1 MDLQNK
7 NITVIGM
14 GRSGIA
20 SANFLAGRKALVTLI
35 DHKEGKDLKEAMAQL
50 NPSVQM
56 KFATTTLPGNEEL
69 IVLSPGVD
77 IHSSFLEPARRQGI
91 PIWSEVEL
99 ASRFTSIPIIA
110 ITGTNGKST
119 CTTLIGKI
127 LQGAGKKV
135 LVGGN
140 IGIPFISLV
149 DQKGAD
155 FLVLEIS
162 SFQLEA
168 IENFHPNI
176 SIVLNITPDHLDRHK
191 TLAAYIAL
199 KERVIENQTENDCCL
214 LNLDDASTKNL
225 GQNSSA
231 QKFFFSAKT
240 KVDQGAFLMENHL
253 MVRKDGTEKKIC
265 AIEDLN
271 QVMQWQVENVL
282 AASLACSLLD
292 IPTESI
298 AESLKRFT
306 GMEHRM
312 EWVRTFRGI
321 DFVNDS
327 KGTNVG
333 AVQKSLES
341 LSRPI
346 VLIAGGK
353 DKGSDFLPL
362 KETLKQKVKHLIL
375 IGETRSKFQKILNG
389 SFSHEEAGSMAEAV
403 HQAMSKAV
411 SGDVVL
417 LSPACAS
424 FDMFADYTDR
434 GNQFKTIVQQLK
446 EEQKS

>member
-1 MDLQNK
+1 MNLENK
-7 NITVIGM
+7 KITVIGM

-20 SANFLAGRKALVTLI
+20 SANFLAGRKAQVTLI
-35 DHKEGKDLKEAMAQL
+35 DHKEEKDLKEAMAQV
-50 NPSVQM
+50 NPSVQI
-56 KFATTTLPGNEEL
+56 KFSATALPGNEEL

-77 IHSSFLEPARRQGI
+77 IHSSFLEPAHRQGV

-99 ASRFTSIPIIA
+99 ASRFTTTPIIA

-127 LQGAGKKV
+127 LQGAGKKA

-140 IGIPFISLV
+140 IGIPFISLI
-149 DQKGAD
+149 DQKEVD

-168 IENFHPNI
+168 IENFQPKI

-214 LNLDDASTKNL
+214 LNLDDANTKDL

-231 QKFFFSAKT
+231 QKFYFSARAN
-240 KVDQGAFLMENHL
+240 VDQGAFLMGSNL
-253 MVRKDGTEKKIC
+253 MLRMEGTEKKIC

-271 QVMQWQVENVL
+271 QVMQWQAENVL

-292 IPTESI
+292 IPTEFI

-362 KETLKQKVKHLIL
+362 KQTLKEKVKHLIL
-375 IGETRSKFQKILNG
+375 IGETRSKFQEILNG
-389 SFSHEEAGSMAEAV
+389 SFSHEEADSMEEAV
-403 HQAMSKAV
+403 NQAVGKAV
-411 SGDVVL
+411 SGDVIL

-424 FDMFADYTDR
+424 FDMFADYADR
-434 GNQFKTIVQQLK
+434 GSQFKTIVQQL
-446 EEQKS
+446 

>member
-1 MDLQNK
+1 
-7 NITVIGM
+7 M
-14 GRSGIA
+14 GRSGVA
-20 SANFLAGRKALVTLI
+20 SANFLAGRKAQVTLI
-35 DHKEGKDLKEAMAQL
+35 DHKQRKDLKEAAAQVS
-50 NPSVQM
+50 PSV
-56 KFATTTLPGNEEL
+56 KIIFAADSIPGNEEL

-77 IHSSFLEPARRQGI
+77 IHSSFLDTARQQGI

-99 ASRFTSIPIIA
+99 ASRFTTTPIIA

-127 LQGAGKKV
+127 LQKAGKKV

-149 DQKGAD
+149 DQEETD

-168 IENFHPNI
+168 IEKFRPKI
-176 SIVLNITPDHLDRHK
+176 SVVLNITPDHLDRHK
-191 TLAAYIAL
+191 TLATYIAL
-199 KERVIENQTENDCCL
+199 KARIHENQTDNDFCL
-214 LNLDDASTKNL
+214 LNLDDANTKNL
-225 GQNSSA
+225 GQNSPA
-231 QKFFFSAKT
+231 KKFFFSTKAK
-240 KVDQGAFLMENHL
+240 VEQGAFLRGEHL
-253 MVRKDGTEKKIC
+253 MLLKDGTEKEIC
-265 AIEDLN
+265 AMNDLN
-271 QVMQWQVENVL
+271 QVMRWQLENVL
-282 AASLACSLLD
+282 AASLACSLMG
-292 IPTESI
+292 IPAELI
-298 AESLKRFT
+298 AESLRQFT

-312 EWVRTFRGI
+312 EWVRTFHGI

-353 DKGSDFLPL
+353 DKDSDFLPL
-362 KETLKQKVKHLIL
+362 KQTLKQKVKHLIL
-375 IGETRSKFQKILNG
+375 IGETRSKFRQILNG
-389 SFSHEEAGSMAEAV
+389 SFSYEDADSMEEAVRQAV
-403 HQAMSKAV
+403 GKAA

-417 LSPACAS
+417 LSPGCAS
-424 FDMFADYTDR
+424 FDMFKDYADR
-434 GNQFKTIVQQLK
+434 GNQFKTIVQKL
-446 EEQKS
+446 

>member
-1 MDLQNK
+1 MDLNNK
-7 NITVIGM
+7 KITVIGM

-20 SANFLAGRKALVTLI
+20 SANFLAGKKARVTLI
-35 DHKEGKDLKEAMAQL
+35 DHKKRKDLEEAVAKV
-50 NPSVQM
+50 NPSVRIN
-56 KFATTTLPGNEEL
+56 FATDALPGDEEL

-77 IHSSFLEPARRQGI
+77 IHSTFLESAHRQGI
-91 PIWSEVEL
+91 PIWSEIEL
-99 ASRFTSIPIIA
+99 ASRFTVTPIIA
-110 ITGTNGKST
+110 VTGTNGKTT

-127 LQGAGKKV
+127 LQKAGKKV

-140 IGIPFISLV
+140 IGIPFISLI
-149 DQKGAD
+149 DQKGID
-155 FLVLEIS
+155 YLVLEIS

-168 IENFHPNI
+168 IEKFRPKI
-176 SIVLNITPDHLDRHK
+176 CIVLNITPDHLDRHK
-191 TLAAYIAL
+191 TLATYIAL
-199 KERVIENQTENDCCL
+199 KARINENQTGDDFYL
-214 LNLDDASTKNL
+214 LNTDDANTKNL

-231 QKFFFSAKT
+231 KKFYFSAKS
-240 KVDQGAFLMENHL
+240 KINQGAFLKENNL
-253 MVRKDGTEKKIC
+253 MLLKDGIENKIC

-271 QVMQWQVENVL
+271 QVMQWQVENAL

-292 IPTESI
+292 IPAESI
-298 AESLKRFT
+298 AESLRQFT

-312 EWVRTFRGI
+312 EWVRTVRGI

-362 KETLKQKVKHLIL
+362 KQTLKQKVKHLIL
-375 IGETRSKFQKILNG
+375 IGETRSKFRQVLNG
-389 SFSHEEAGSMAEAV
+389 SFSYEDANTLEEAV
-403 HQAMSKAV
+403 HQAMGNAAK
-411 SGDVVL
+411 GDVVL

-424 FDMFADYTDR
+424 FDMFRDYADR
-434 GNQFKTIVQQLK
+434 GNQFKTIVHQL
-446 EEQKS
+446 

>member
-1 MDLQNK
+1 MELKNK
-7 NITVIGM
+7 KITVIGM

-20 SANFLAGRKALVTLI
+20 SANFLAGKKAQVTLI
-35 DHKEGKDLKEAMAQL
+35 DHKERKDMEEAVAQV
-50 NPSVQM
+50 NPSVRIIFQ
-56 KFATTTLPGNEEL
+56 ADTLPGSEEMV
-69 IVLSPGVD
+69 VLSPGVD
-77 IHSSFLEPARRQGI
+77 IHSTFLEPARRQGL
-91 PIWSEVEL
+91 PILSEIEL
-99 ASRFTSIPIIA
+99 ACRFTSTPIIA
-110 ITGTNGKST
+110 VTGTNGKTT

-127 LQGAGKKV
+127 LQKAGKKV

-149 DQKGAD
+149 DQKDTD

-168 IENFHPNI
+168 IEKFQPKI
-176 SIVLNITPDHLDRHK
+176 SVVLNITPDHLDRHK
-191 TLAAYIAL
+191 TIAAYIAL
-199 KERVIENQTENDCCL
+199 KARINENQTGNDFFL
-214 LNLDDASTKNL
+214 LNGDDANTKNL
-225 GQNSSA
+225 GQNSPA
-231 QKFFFSAKT
+231 KKFFFST
-240 KVDQGAFLMENHL
+240 KARVSQGAYLNENHL
-253 MVRKDGTEKKIC
+253 MIVKDGSEKKIC

-282 AASLACSLLD
+282 AASLACSLLN
-292 IPTESI
+292 IPEESI
-298 AESLKRFT
+298 AESLKQFT

-312 EWVRTFRGI
+312 EWVRTFQGI

-353 DKGSDFLPL
+353 DKDSDFFPL
-362 KETLKQKVKHLIL
+362 KQILRQKVKHLIL
-375 IGETRSKFQKILNG
+375 IGETRSKFRQVLNG
-389 SFSHEEAGSMAEAV
+389 SFSYEDAGSMEDAV
-403 HQAMSKAV
+403 RQAVGKAA

-424 FDMFADYTDR
+424 FDMFTSYADR
-434 GNQFKTIVQQLK
+434 GNQFKTIVQQL
-446 EEQKS
+446 

>member
-1 MDLQNK
+1 
-7 NITVIGM
+7 M

-35 DHKEGKDLKEAMAQL
+35 DHKEKKDLEEAIAQL
-50 NPSVQM
+50 NPSVQIV
-56 KFATTTLPGNEEL
+56 FGADDLPGNEEL
-69 IVLSPGVD
+69 IILSPGVD
-77 IHSSFLEPARRQGI
+77 INSSFLEPARQQGI

-99 ASRFTSIPIIA
+99 ASRFTRIPIIA

-127 LQGAGKKV
+127 LQLAGKKV
-135 LVGGN
+135 LIGGN

-149 DQKGAD
+149 EQKEAD

-168 IENFHPNI
+168 IEKFRPKI
-176 SIVLNITPDHLDRHK
+176 SVVLNITPDHLDRHK
-191 TLAAYIAL
+191 TLETYIEL
-199 KERVIENQTENDCCL
+199 KERILENQTENDFCL
-214 LNLDDASTKNL
+214 LNTDDANTKNL

-231 QKFFFSAKT
+231 QKFFFSARAN
-240 KVDQGAFLMENHL
+240 VDQGAFLMGSNL
-253 MVRKDGTEKKIC
+253 MLRKDGTEKKIC
-265 AIEDLN
+265 AMGDLN

-292 IPTESI
+292 IPAESI
-298 AESLKRFT
+298 AESLRQFT

-353 DKGSDFLPL
+353 DKDNDFSPL

-375 IGETRSKFQKILNG
+375 IGETRPKFRQILNG
-389 SFSHEEAGSMAEAV
+389 SFSYEDADSMEEAV
-403 HQAMSKAV
+403 HQAMGKAT

-424 FDMFADYTDR
+424 FDMFNDFADR
-434 GNQFKTIVQQLK
+434 GNQFKTIVKQL
-446 EEQKS
+446 

>member
-7 NITVIGM
+7 KITVVGM

-20 SANFLAGRKALVTLI
+20 SANFLAGRKAQVTLI
-35 DHKEGKDLKEAMAQL
+35 DHKVRKDLEEAIVQL
-50 NPSVQM
+50 NASVQI
-56 KFATTTLPGNEEL
+56 KSGASALPGNEEL
-69 IVLSPGVD
+69 IILSPGVD
-77 IHSSFLEPARRQGI
+77 IHSAFLEPARKKGI

-99 ASRFTSIPIIA
+99 ASRFTSTPIIA
-110 ITGTNGKST
+110 VTGTNGKST

-127 LQGAGKKV
+127 LQRAGEKV

-149 DQKGAD
+149 DQKGID
-155 FLVLEIS
+155 FLVVEIS

-168 IENFHPNI
+168 VETFQPKI

-191 TLAAYIAL
+191 TLATYIAL
-199 KERVIENQTENDCCL
+199 KARIFENQTENDCCL
-214 LNLDDASTKNL
+214 LNEDDANTKNL

-231 QKFFFSAKT
+231 QKYFFSARGN
-240 KVDQGAFLMENHL
+240 VDQGAFLMGSNL
-253 MVRKDGTEKKIC
+253 MLLKDGTEQKIC

-298 AESLKRFT
+298 AESLKQFT

-312 EWVRTFRGI
+312 EWVRTFQGI

-341 LSRPI
+341 LSRPV

-353 DKGSDFLPL
+353 DKDSDFLPL
-362 KETLKQKVKHLIL
+362 KQALKQRVKHLIL
-375 IGETRSKFQKILNG
+375 IGETQSKFRQVLNG
-389 SFSHEEAGSMAEAV
+389 SFSYEDASSMEEAV
-403 HQAMSKAV
+403 HQAVGKAA

-424 FDMFADYTDR
+424 FDMFVDYADR
-434 GNQFKTIVQQLK
+434 GNQFKTIVKQL
-446 EEQKS
+446 

>member
-1 MDLQNK
+1 MDLNNK
-7 NITVIGM
+7 KITVIGM

-20 SANFLAGRKALVTLI
+20 SANFLAGRKAQVTLI
-35 DHKEGKDLKEAMAQL
+35 DHKERKDLEEAIAQL
-50 NPSVQM
+50 NPSVQIN
-56 KFATTTLPGNEEL
+56 FGADALPGNEEL
-69 IVLSPGVD
+69 VILSPGVD
-77 IHSSFLEPARRQGI
+77 IHSSFLEPTRRRGI
-91 PIWSEVEL
+91 PIWSEIEL
-99 ASRFTSIPIIA
+99 ASRFTSTPIIA

-127 LQGAGKKV
+127 LQRAGKKV

-140 IGIPFISLV
+140 IGIPFISFV
-149 DQKGAD
+149 DQKEID

-168 IENFHPNI
+168 IENFQPKI

-191 TLAAYIAL
+191 TMGAYIAL
-199 KERVIENQTENDCCL
+199 KARINENQTANDYCL
-214 LNLDDASTKNL
+214 LNMDDANTKHL
-225 GQNSSA
+225 GKNSLA
-231 QKFFFSAKT
+231 QKFYFSTRAKG
-240 KVDQGAFLMENHL
+240 DQGAFLMGNNL
-253 MVRKDGTEKKIC
+253 MLRKHGTEKTIC

-292 IPTESI
+292 ISAESI
-298 AESLKRFT
+298 AESLQQFT

-341 LSRPI
+341 LNRPV

-362 KETLKQKVKHLIL
+362 KQTLKKKVKHLIL
-375 IGETRSKFQKILNG
+375 MGETRSKFRQILNG
-389 SFSHEEAGSMAEAV
+389 SFSYEEVNNMEEAVRQAV
-403 HQAMSKAV
+403 DKAV
-411 SGDVVL
+411 AGDVIL

-424 FDMFADYTDR
+424 FDMFIDYADR
-434 GNQFKTIVQQLK
+434 GNQFKTIVQQL
-446 EEQKS
+446 

>member
-1 MDLQNK
+1 
-7 NITVIGM
+7 M
-14 GRSGIA
+14 GRSGVA
-20 SANFLAGRKALVTLI
+20 SANFLAGRKAQVTLI
-35 DHKEGKDLKEAMAQL
+35 DHKQRKDLEEAAAQVS
-50 NPSVQM
+50 PSV
-56 KFATTTLPGNEEL
+56 KIIFAADSIPGNEEL

-77 IHSSFLEPARRQGI
+77 IHSSFLDTARQQGI

-99 ASRFTSIPIIA
+99 ASRFTTTPIIA

-127 LQGAGKKV
+127 LQKAGKKV

-149 DQKGAD
+149 DQEETD

-168 IENFHPNI
+168 IEKFRPKI
-176 SIVLNITPDHLDRHK
+176 SVVLNITPDHLDRHK
-191 TLAAYIAL
+191 TLATYIAL
-199 KERVIENQTENDCCL
+199 KARIHENQTDNDFCL
-214 LNLDDASTKNL
+214 LNLDDANTKNL
-225 GQNSSA
+225 GQNSPA
-231 QKFFFSAKT
+231 KKFFFSTKAK
-240 KVDQGAFLMENHL
+240 VEQGAFLRGEHL
-253 MVRKDGTEKKIC
+253 MLLKDGTEKEIC
-265 AIEDLN
+265 AMNDLN
-271 QVMQWQVENVL
+271 QVMRWQLENVL
-282 AASLACSLLD
+282 AASLACSLMG
-292 IPTESI
+292 IPAELI
-298 AESLKRFT
+298 AESLRQFT

-312 EWVRTFRGI
+312 EWVRTFHGI

-353 DKGSDFLPL
+353 DKDSDFLPL
-362 KETLKQKVKHLIL
+362 KQTLKQKVKHLIL
-375 IGETRSKFQKILNG
+375 IGETRSKFRQILNG
-389 SFSHEEAGSMAEAV
+389 SFSYEDADSMEEAVLQAV
-403 HQAMSKAV
+403 GKAA

-417 LSPACAS
+417 LSPGCAS
-424 FDMFADYTDR
+424 FDMFKDYADR
-434 GNQFKTIVQQLK
+434 GNQFKTIVQKL
-446 EEQKS
+446 

>member
-1 MDLQNK
+1 MDLNNK
-7 NITVIGM
+7 KITVVGM

-20 SANFLAGRKALVTLI
+20 SANFLAGRKAQVTLI
-35 DHKEGKDLKEAMAQL
+35 DSKEKKVLEEAITQL
-50 NPSVQM
+50 NASVQI
-56 KFATTTLPGNEEL
+56 KPGTTALPGDEEL
-69 IVLSPGVD
+69 IILSPGVD
-77 IHSSFLEPARRQGI
+77 IHSSFLDPARRQGI

-99 ASRFTSIPIIA
+99 ASRFTSTPIIA

-127 LQGAGKKV
+127 LQRAGKKV

-149 DQKGAD
+149 DQKGID
-155 FLVLEIS
+155 FLVVEIS

-168 IENFHPNI
+168 VETFQPRI

-191 TLAAYIAL
+191 TLETYIAL
-199 KERVIENQTENDCCL
+199 KERIIDNQIESDCCL
-214 LNLDDASTKNL
+214 LNQDNANTKNL
-225 GQNSSA
+225 GLKSSA
-231 QKFFFSAKT
+231 QKFFFSSKET
-240 KVDQGAFLMENHL
+240 VDQGAYLKENHL
-253 MVRKDGTEKKIC
+253 VLKKDGTEKKVC
-265 AIEDLN
+265 RIEDLN

-298 AESLKRFT
+298 AESLKQFT

-333 AVQKSLES
+333 ALQKSLES

-362 KETLKQKVKHLIL
+362 KQILKQRVKHLIL
-375 IGETRSKFQKILNG
+375 IGETQSKFRQVLNG
-389 SFSHEEAGSMAEAV
+389 SFSYEDANSMEDAV
-403 HQAMSKAV
+403 QQAIGKAA

-424 FDMFADYTDR
+424 FDMFMDYADR
-434 GNQFKTIVQQLK
+434 GNQFKTIVHQL
-446 EEQKS
+446 

>member
-1 MDLQNK
+1 MDLTDK
-7 NITVIGM
+7 KTTVIGM
-14 GRSGIA
+14 GRSGVA
-20 SANFLAGRKALVTLI
+20 SANFLAGRKARVTLI
-35 DHKEGKDLKEAMAQL
+35 DHKKRKTLEEVIPQL
-50 NPSVQM
+50 NPSVKI
-56 KFATTTLPGNEEL
+56 KFETDTLPGDETL
-69 IVLSPGVD
+69 VILSPGVD
-77 IHSSFLEPARRQGI
+77 IHSSFLEPARRRGI

-99 ASRFTSIPIIA
+99 ACRFTSIPIIA
-110 ITGTNGKST
+110 ITGTNGKTT
-119 CTTLIGKI
+119 CATLIGKI
-127 LQGAGKKV
+127 LQRAGKKV

-149 DQKGAD
+149 GQQEID

-168 IENFHPNI
+168 IENFHPKI

-191 TLAAYIAL
+191 TLETYITL
-199 KERVIENQTENDCCL
+199 KARIIENQTENDYCL
-214 LNLDDASTKNL
+214 LNMDDANTKNL

-231 QKFFFSAKT
+231 QKYFFSAKT
-240 KVDQGAFLMENHL
+240 KGDRGAFLMGNHL
-253 MVRKDGTEKKIC
+253 TLRKDETENKIC

-292 IPTESI
+292 IPAESI
-298 AESLKRFT
+298 AESLKQFD

-341 LSRPI
+341 FSRPI

-353 DKGSDFLPL
+353 DKNSDFLPL
-362 KETLKQKVKHLIL
+362 KQMLRQRVKYLIL
-375 IGETRSKFQKILNG
+375 IGETRPKFRRILNG
-389 SFSHEEAGSMAEAV
+389 SFPYEEANSMEEAV
-403 HQAMSKAV
+403 HQAVDNAS

-424 FDMFADYTDR
+424 FDMFIDYADR
-434 GNQFKTIVQQLK
+434 GNQFKTIVQQL
-446 EEQKS
+446 

>member
-1 MDLQNK
+1 MDLNNK
-7 NITVIGM
+7 KITVIGM

-20 SANFLAGRKALVTLI
+20 SANFLAGRKAQVTLI
-35 DHKEGKDLKEAMAQL
+35 DHKEKKDLEEAIAQL
-50 NPSVQM
+50 NPSVQIV
-56 KFATTTLPGNEEL
+56 FGADALPGNEEL
-69 IVLSPGVD
+69 IILSPGVD
-77 IHSSFLEPARRQGI
+77 IHSPFLEPARRQGI

-99 ASRFTSIPIIA
+99 ASRFTTTPIIA

-127 LQGAGKKV
+127 LQLAGKKV
-135 LVGGN
+135 LIGGN

-149 DQKGAD
+149 EQKDAD

-168 IENFHPNI
+168 IEKFRPKI
-176 SIVLNITPDHLDRHK
+176 SVVLNITPDHLDRHK
-191 TLAAYIAL
+191 TLTTYIEL
-199 KERVIENQTENDCCL
+199 KERILENQTENDFCL
-214 LNLDDASTKNL
+214 LNTDDANTKNL
-225 GQNSSA
+225 GQSSSA
-231 QKFFFSAKT
+231 QKFFFSAKA
-240 KVDQGAFLMENHL
+240 KVNQGAYLMENHL
-253 MVRKDGTEKKIC
+253 MLLIDGAEKKLC

-271 QVMQWQVENVL
+271 QVMQWQIENVL

-292 IPTESI
+292 IPAESI
-298 AESLKRFT
+298 AESLRQFT

-353 DKGSDFLPL
+353 DKDSDFSPL
-362 KETLKQKVKHLIL
+362 KQTLKQKVKHLIL
-375 IGETRSKFQKILNG
+375 IGETRSKFRQVLNG
-389 SFSHEEAGSMAEAV
+389 SFSYEDADNMEDAV
-403 HQAMSKAV
+403 HQAMGKAT

-424 FDMFADYTDR
+424 FDMFRDYADR
-434 GNQFKTIVQQLK
+434 GDQFKAIVQKL
-446 EEQKS
+446 

>member
-1 MDLQNK
+1 MELDNK
-7 NITVIGM
+7 KITVIGM

-20 SANFLAGRKALVTLI
+20 SANFLAGKKAQVTLI
-35 DHKEGKDLKEAMAQL
+35 DHKKRKDLEEAIAKVI
-50 NPSVQM
+50 PSVRIN
-56 KFATTTLPGNEEL
+56 FETNTLPGDEDL

-91 PIWSEVEL
+91 PIWSEIEL

-110 ITGTNGKST
+110 VTGTNGKTT

-127 LQGAGKKV
+127 LQKAGKKV

-140 IGIPFISLV
+140 IGIPFISLI
-149 DQKGAD
+149 DQKGID
-155 FLVLEIS
+155 YLVLEIS

-168 IENFHPNI
+168 IENFKPKI

-191 TLAAYIAL
+191 TLATYIAL
-199 KERVIENQTENDCCL
+199 KARINENQTGDDFYL
-214 LNLDDASTKNL
+214 LNTDDANTKNL
-225 GQNSSA
+225 GQNSPVK
-231 QKFFFSAKT
+231 KFYFSSKS
-240 KVDQGAFLMENHL
+240 KVHQGAFLKENHL
-253 MVRKDGTEKKIC
+253 ILLKDGIENKFC
-265 AIEDLN
+265 AVEDLN

-292 IPTESI
+292 IPAESI
-298 AESLKRFT
+298 AESLRQFT

-312 EWVRTFRGI
+312 EWVRTVRGI

-346 VLIAGGK
+346 ILIAGGK
-353 DKGSDFLPL
+353 DKDSDFLPL
-362 KETLKQKVKHLIL
+362 KQTLKQKVKHLIL
-375 IGETRSKFQKILNG
+375 IGETRSKFRQVLNG
-389 SFSHEEAGSMAEAV
+389 SFSYEDADTLEEAV
-403 HQAMSKAV
+403 HQAMGNAAK
-411 SGDVVL
+411 GDVVL

-424 FDMFADYTDR
+424 FDMFLDYADR
-434 GNQFKTIVQQLK
+434 GNQFKTIVHQL
-446 EEQKS
+446 

>member
-1 MDLQNK
+1 MDLNNK
-7 NITVIGM
+7 KITVIGM
-14 GRSGIA
+14 GLSGIA
-20 SANFLAGRKALVTLI
+20 SANFLAGKKSQVTLI
-35 DHKEGKDLKEAMAQL
+35 DRKTRKQLEEAVAQV

-56 KFATTTLPGNEEL
+56 KFAADTLPGNEEL
-69 IVLSPGVD
+69 IVLSPGID
-77 IHSSFLEPARRQGI
+77 IHSSFLEPARRRGI
-91 PIWSEVEL
+91 PIWSEIEL
-99 ASRFTSIPIIA
+99 ASRFTTTPIIA
-110 ITGTNGKST
+110 VTGTNGKTT

-127 LQGAGKKV
+127 LQKAGRKV
-135 LVGGN
+135 LLGGN

-149 DQKGAD
+149 EQKEMD

-168 IENFHPNI
+168 VEKFHPKI
-176 SIVLNITPDHLDRHK
+176 SVVLNITPDHLDRHK
-191 TLAAYIAL
+191 TLTTYVAL
-199 KERVIENQTENDCCL
+199 KARISENQTGDDYCL
-214 LNLDDASTKNL
+214 LNGDDANTKNL
-225 GQNSSA
+225 GQNSRA
-231 QKFFFSAKT
+231 KKFFFSTKE
-240 KVDQGAFLMENHL
+240 KVDQGAFIKENHL
-253 MVRKDGTEKKIC
+253 MLIKDGTENKIC
-265 AIEDLN
+265 AISDLS

-282 AASLACSLLD
+282 AASLVCSLLD
-292 IPTESI
+292 IPAETI
-298 AESLKRFT
+298 AESLKQFT

-353 DKGSDFLPL
+353 DKDSDFSPL
-362 KETLKQKVKHLIL
+362 KQTFKQKVKHLIL
-375 IGETRSKFQKILNG
+375 IGETRSKFRQVLNG
-389 SFSHEEAGSMAEAV
+389 SFSYEDAGNMEDAV
-403 HQAMSKAV
+403 RQAVSKAT

-424 FDMFADYTDR
+424 FDMFRDYADR
-434 GNQFKTIVQQLK
+434 GNQFKAIVQQL
-446 EEQKS
+446 

>member
-1 MDLQNK
+1 MDLNNK
-7 NITVIGM
+7 NITVVGM

-20 SANFLAGRKALVTLI
+20 SANFLAREKARVTLI
-35 DHKEGKDLKEAMAQL
+35 EHRKRKDLEEAVAKV
-50 NPSVQM
+50 NPSVQIN
-56 KFATTTLPGNEEL
+56 FETNALPGDEDL

-77 IHSSFLEPARRQGI
+77 IHSSFLEPAHRLGT
-91 PIWSEVEL
+91 PIWSEIEL
-99 ASRFTSIPIIA
+99 ASRFTATPIIA
-110 ITGTNGKST
+110 VTGTNGKTT

-127 LQGAGKKV
+127 LQKAGKKV

-140 IGIPFISLV
+140 IGIPFISLI
-149 DQKGAD
+149 DQKGID

-168 IENFHPNI
+168 IEKFRPKI

-191 TLAAYIAL
+191 TLATYIAL
-199 KERVIENQTENDCCL
+199 KARINENQTDNDYYL
-214 LNLDDASTKNL
+214 LNIDDANTKNL
-225 GQNSSA
+225 GQNSPA
-231 QKFFFSAKT
+231 NKFYFSAKD
-240 KVDQGAFLMENHL
+240 KVEQGAFLKENHL
-253 MVRKDGTEKKIC
+253 MLLKDGIEKKIC
-265 AIEDLN
+265 AVEDLN

-292 IPTESI
+292 IPAEFI
-298 AESLKRFT
+298 AESLKQFT

-341 LSRPI
+341 LRRPI

-353 DKGSDFLPL
+353 DKDSDFLPL
-362 KETLKQKVKHLIL
+362 KPTLKQKVKHLIL
-375 IGETRSKFQKILNG
+375 IGETRSKFRQILNG
-389 SFSHEEAGSMAEAV
+389 SFSYEDADSLEEAV
-403 HQAMSKAV
+403 HQAMGNAAK
-411 SGDVVL
+411 GDVVL

-424 FDMFADYTDR
+424 FDMFTDYADR
-434 GNQFKTIVQQLK
+434 GNQFKTIVQQL
-446 EEQKS
+446 

>member
-1 MDLQNK
+1 MDLHNK
-7 NITVIGM
+7 KITVIGM

-20 SANFLAGRKALVTLI
+20 SANFLAGKKALVTLI
-35 DHKEGKDLKEAMAQL
+35 DHKERIALEEATAQV
-50 NPSVQM
+50 NPSVKI
-56 KFATTTLPGNEEL
+56 KFGADTLPGDEEL

-77 IHSSFLEPARRQGI
+77 IHASFLEPASRQGI
-91 PIWSEVEL
+91 PIWSEIEL
-99 ASRFTSIPIIA
+99 ACRFTSAPIIA
-110 ITGTNGKST
+110 VTGTNGKTT

-127 LQGAGKKV
+127 LQKAGKKV

-149 DQKGAD
+149 DQKETD

-168 IENFHPNI
+168 IEKFHPKI
-176 SIVLNITPDHLDRHK
+176 SVVLNITPDHLDRHK
-191 TLAAYIAL
+191 TLATYIAL
-199 KERVIENQTENDCCL
+199 KARINENQTDNDFCL
-214 LNLDDASTKNL
+214 LNWDDANTKTL
-225 GQNSSA
+225 GQNSPA
-231 QKFFFSAKT
+231 KKFFFST
-240 KVDQGAFLMENHL
+240 QENVRQGAFLKESHL
-253 MVRKDGTEKKIC
+253 MLVKDGAEKKIC
-265 AIEDLN
+265 AIKDLN

-282 AASLACSLLD
+282 AASLVCSLLD

-298 AESLKRFT
+298 AESLKQFT

-353 DKGSDFLPL
+353 DKDSDFSPL
-362 KETLKQKVKHLIL
+362 KQTLKQKVKHLIL
-375 IGETRSKFQKILNG
+375 IGETRSKFRQVLNG
-389 SFSHEEAGSMAEAV
+389 SFSYEDADNMEDAV
-403 HQAMSKAV
+403 RQAMGKAT

-424 FDMFADYTDR
+424 FDMFRDYADR
-434 GNQFKTIVQQLK
+434 GNQFKTIVQKL
-446 EEQKS
+446 

>member
-1 MDLQNK
+1 MDLNNK
-7 NITVIGM
+7 KITVIGM

-20 SANFLAGRKALVTLI
+20 SANFLAREKAQVTLI
-35 DHKEGKDLKEAMAQL
+35 DHKKRKDLEEAVAKV
-50 NPSVQM
+50 NPSVRIN
-56 KFATTTLPGNEEL
+56 FETDALTGDEEL

-77 IHSSFLEPARRQGI
+77 IHSSFLEPAHRVGI
-91 PIWSEVEL
+91 PIWSEIEL
-99 ASRFTSIPIIA
+99 ASRFTSTPIIA
-110 ITGTNGKST
+110 VTGTNGKTT

-127 LQGAGKKV
+127 LQKAEKKV

-140 IGIPFISLV
+140 IGIPFISLI
-149 DQKGAD
+149 DQKGID

-168 IENFHPNI
+168 IEKFRPKI

-191 TLAAYIAL
+191 TLATYIAL
-199 KERVIENQTENDCCL
+199 KARINENQTDNDFYL
-214 LNLDDASTKNL
+214 LSRDDANTKNL
-225 GQNSSA
+225 GQNSPA
-231 QKFFFSAKT
+231 KKFYFSAKA
-240 KVDQGAFLMENHL
+240 KVEQGAFLKENHL
-253 MVRKDGTEKKIC
+253 MLLKDGIEKKIC
-265 AIEDLN
+265 AVEDLN

-292 IPTESI
+292 IPAEFI
-298 AESLKRFT
+298 AESLRQFT

-353 DKGSDFLPL
+353 DKDSDFLPL
-362 KETLKQKVKHLIL
+362 KPTLKQKVKHLIL
-375 IGETRSKFQKILNG
+375 IGETRSKFRQILNG
-389 SFSHEEAGSMAEAV
+389 SFSYEDADSLEEAV
-403 HQAMSKAV
+403 HQAIGNAAK
-411 SGDVVL
+411 GDVVL

-424 FDMFADYTDR
+424 FDMFSDYADR
-434 GNQFKTIVQQLK
+434 GNQFKTIVQQL
-446 EEQKS
+446 

>member
-1 MDLQNK
+1 
-7 NITVIGM
+7 M
-14 GRSGIA
+14 GRSGVA
-20 SANFLAGRKALVTLI
+20 SANFLAGRKAQVTLI
-35 DHKEGKDLKEAMAQL
+35 DHKQRKDLKEAAAQVS
-50 NPSVQM
+50 PSV
-56 KFATTTLPGNEEL
+56 KIIFAADSIPGNEEL

-77 IHSSFLEPARRQGI
+77 IHSSFLDTARQQGI

-99 ASRFTSIPIIA
+99 ASRFTTTPIIA

-127 LQGAGKKV
+127 LQKAGKKV

-149 DQKGAD
+149 DQEETD

-168 IENFHPNI
+168 IEKFRPKI
-176 SIVLNITPDHLDRHK
+176 SVVLNITPDHLDRHK
-191 TLAAYIAL
+191 TLATYIAL
-199 KERVIENQTENDCCL
+199 KARIHENQTDNDFCL
-214 LNLDDASTKNL
+214 LNLDDANTKNL
-225 GQNSSA
+225 GQNSPA
-231 QKFFFSAKT
+231 KKFFFSTKAK
-240 KVDQGAFLMENHL
+240 VEQGAFLRGEHL
-253 MVRKDGTEKKIC
+253 MLLKDGTEKEIC
-265 AIEDLN
+265 AMNDLN
-271 QVMQWQVENVL
+271 QVMRWQLENVL
-282 AASLACSLLD
+282 AASLACSLMG
-292 IPTESI
+292 IPAELI
-298 AESLKRFT
+298 AESLRQFT

-312 EWVRTFRGI
+312 EWVRTFHGI

-353 DKGSDFLPL
+353 DKDSDFLPL
-362 KETLKQKVKHLIL
+362 KQTLKQKVKHLIL
-375 IGETRSKFQKILNG
+375 IGETRSKFRQFLNG
-389 SFSHEEAGSMAEAV
+389 SFSYEDADSMEEAVRQAV
-403 HQAMSKAV
+403 GKAA

-417 LSPACAS
+417 LSPGCAS
-424 FDMFADYTDR
+424 FDMFKDYADR
-434 GNQFKTIVQQLK
+434 GNQFKTIVQKL
-446 EEQKS
+446 